1 MAHHPELN
9 TQSKYDM
16 DIIDH
21 IDTTEKS
28 HTDGSLYNRNVKTFT
43 FEKYTWASSWQK
55 SGTDS
60 QWLLQ
65 KYQKAPQFAL
75 LRD

>member
-28 HTDGSLYNRNVKTFT
+28 HTDGSLYNGNVKTFT
-43 FEKYTWASSWQK
+43 FEKYT
-55 SGTDS
+55 
-60 QWLLQ
+60 
-65 KYQKAPQFAL
+65 
-75 LRD
+75 